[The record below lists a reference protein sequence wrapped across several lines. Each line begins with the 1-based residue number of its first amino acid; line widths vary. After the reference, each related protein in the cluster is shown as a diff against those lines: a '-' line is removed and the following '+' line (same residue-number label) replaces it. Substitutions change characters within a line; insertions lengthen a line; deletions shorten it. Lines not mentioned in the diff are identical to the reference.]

1 MSFSFLFPG
10 QGSQYTGMFK
20 EHFEEFS
27 EFSEILGLGEEYYKE
42 DFKSIIF
49 TEDPRLSDTYY
60 TQPILMLMSY
70 ALFKVWKRHNCPMPK
85 ISAGHSLGEVS
96 ALLCSGGMSFEDA
109 LKFIKCR
116 ATFMIESKGDTKTKM
131 SAVLGLDGSELQKIL
146 TNKKAKFLE
155 AVNFNSPTQ
164 TVIAGNA
171 DEIESVKND
180 LAENGAKRVIDLA
193 VSVPSHSSL
202 MSIAST
208 KLKLVLD
215 EISLN
220 KPDFPIIQ
228 NFQAKVPITLAEI
241 AENLS
246 NQVASP
252 VQWVSSMNR
261 LKKYGLDMHLEF
273 GPNKVL
279 SGLAKQN
286 IVSGEFASLDNI
298 DKFKE
303 LLSTYGK

>member
-20 EHFEEFS
+20 EHFEEFP
-27 EFSEILGLGEEYYKE
+27 EFNEILGLGEEYYKE

-70 ALFKVWKRHNCPMPK
+70 ALFKVWERNNCPMPK

-96 ALLCSGGMSFEDA
+96 ALLCSGGISFEDA

-202 MSIAST
+202 MSIA
-208 KLKLVLD
+208 L
-215 EISLN
+215 SL
-220 KPDFPIIQ
+220 IHI
-228 NFQAKVPITLAEI
+228 
-241 AENLS
+241 
-246 NQVASP
+246 
-252 VQWVSSMNR
+252 
-261 LKKYGLDMHLEF
+261 
-273 GPNKVL
+273 
-279 SGLAKQN
+279 
-286 IVSGEFASLDNI
+286 
-298 DKFKE
+298 
-303 LLSTYGK
+303 